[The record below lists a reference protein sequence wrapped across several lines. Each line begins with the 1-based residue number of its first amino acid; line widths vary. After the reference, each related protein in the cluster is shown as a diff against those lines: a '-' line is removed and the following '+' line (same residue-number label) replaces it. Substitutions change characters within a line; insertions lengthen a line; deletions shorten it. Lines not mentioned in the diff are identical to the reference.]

1 MSQDVGLASI
11 TWGIH
16 KQANGFSK
24 TDSTSMSKL
33 SVLSD
38 SLLLHIVLSIFIEQF
53 HQPNAPKLVGTGL
66 PVPNISWLGCW

>member
-1 MSQDVGLASI
+1 MPQDVGLASI

-38 SLLLHIVLSIFIEQF
+38 SLLLHIIFLKYI
-53 HQPNAPKLVGTGL
+53 HPAIP
-66 PVPNISWLGCW
+66 PA